1 MNSSISIWFK
11 MLHGPLSPRFKARSS
26 WTMEVKLAMS
36 SEIFSYILQCEK
48 SLFRIL
54 SRLCR
59 HWSGVPG
66 PYGPWG
72 LSTIKK
78 IIMGLGKK
86 HMAGE
91 VVKKNVRPIKAVG
104 CVFKIVSVYC
114 RRSISDK
121 VATLPGLDHAINCG
135 GDREND

>member
-1 MNSSISIWFK
+1 M
-11 MLHGPLSPRFKARSS
+11 
-26 WTMEVKLAMS
+26 
-36 SEIFSYILQCEK
+36 
-48 SLFRIL
+48 

-59 HWSGVPG
+59 HLSGVRG

-86 HMAGE
+86 HTASE
-91 VVKKNVRPIKAVG
+91 VVKINVRPIKAVG

-114 RRSISDK
+114 
-121 VATLPGLDHAINCG
+121 
-135 GDREND
+135 

>member
-1 MNSSISIWFK
+1 M
-11 MLHGPLSPRFKARSS
+11 
-26 WTMEVKLAMS
+26 
-36 SEIFSYILQCEK
+36 
-48 SLFRIL
+48 

-91 VVKKNVRPIKAVG
+91 VRPIKAVG